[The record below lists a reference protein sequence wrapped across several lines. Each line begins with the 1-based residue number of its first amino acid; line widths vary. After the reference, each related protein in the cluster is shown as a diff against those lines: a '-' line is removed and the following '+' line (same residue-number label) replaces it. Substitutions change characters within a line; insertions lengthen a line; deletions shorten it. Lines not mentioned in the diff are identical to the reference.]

1 MHCWCFNLS
10 WVIYLISEFIGL
22 LLIHSQ
28 LYCREWLTKVPLNQL
43 TSQML
48 FTSQFYRL
56 STWCTVAHHLILDV
70 MDFSSGDCSK
80 SSDSTWSNM
89 KTYASI
95 CFFQKKKKKNVF
107 RWTERFWQFI
117 KIKDSYFVGRLGML
131 VSLFSLKVPVFYF
144 LSRML
149 THRAHGIDNVSH
161 S

>member
-43 TSQML
+43 RSKML

-56 STWCTVAHHLILDV
+56 STRCTVAHHLILDV

-95 CFFQKKKKKNVF
+95 CFFKKKKKKCFQVDWAILAVHKDKRFLFCRTLGNFGQSLQSESARFLFPFKNVDTQSA
-107 RWTERFWQFI
+107 W
-117 KIKDSYFVGRLGML
+117 
-131 VSLFSLKVPVFYF
+131 
-144 LSRML
+144 
-149 THRAHGIDNVSH
+149 HR
-161 S
+161 